1 MIHFTCRCGLQYYSS
16 TYVYK
21 VQHQS
26 TFCILPPT
34 TLAALA
40 NHHRQIA
47 AIPGANK
54 FATSQLQLWGW
65 GKIVLM
71 MWFSFSWQKNI
82 MRPYLL
88 AVFMWK
94 APPPL
99 SKLPLLPS
107 PPSFLPTSSL
117 LPSPSASPPPDFQ
130 FTVSFQFQL
139 NWIQLHLSAS
149 PGPLYPTQLTE
160 ICESWSQ
167 HWVSD
172 LCGSGPSPARRTS
185 GCNPRAPSGPA
196 NMAHEKKGWPENVV
210 HEKGGLAWGW
220 QEWEGCVIWC
230 RVKLTWPLS
239 SLFLRSCAPVVVWRN
254 FAAPRGLSILTKGNS
269 N

>member
-1 MIHFTCRCGLQYYSS
+1 
-16 TYVYK
+16 
-21 VQHQS
+21 
-26 TFCILPPT
+26 
-34 TLAALA
+34 
-40 NHHRQIA
+40 
-47 AIPGANK
+47 
-54 FATSQLQLWGW
+54 
-65 GKIVLM
+65 M

-117 LPSPSASPPPDFQ
+117 LPSPSASPPPGFQ
-130 FTVSFQFQL
+130 FTINFQL

-167 HWVSD
+167 HWASD
-172 LCGSGPSPARRTS
+172 LCGSGPSLARRTS
-185 GCNPRAPSGPA
+185 GCNPRARSGPA
-196 NMAHEKKGWPENVV
+196 NMAHEKRGGLKCGAWKGWLGLRLTGM
-210 HEKGGLAWGW
+210 GGLCDLMQGETDLASFLPFPP
-220 QEWEGCVIWC
+220 QLCSC
-230 RVKLTWPLS
+230 RRLAE
-239 SLFLRSCAPVVVWRN
+239 LRRT
-254 FAAPRGLSILTKGNS
+254 PRTLHPDKGNS